1 MLTKKYTVGDWTR
14 IDLSHYTSGKIINGV
29 WKESVP
35 NEMSEFLRFTVDTDE
50 VLAIVT
56 GELLQCKIY
65 ETGGDEIA
73 RASRGLITG
82 ISRRRTLAKE
92 IIPFEY
98 PYDIAW
104 KDQLSSRLED
114 NLRIVLR
121 SDTAF
126 VFFNPGSSLI
136 FNIKSESVIPASP
149 HENTLFSYHAYLFA
163 GSYSRFIE
171 LKAKNILSIPGAH
184 ILAQEVRR
192 MRKPGER
199 TILGVSS
206 EDLSRIGMK
215 WED

>member
-1 MLTKKYTVGDWTR
+1 MLTKKYFVGHWTR
-14 IDLSHYTSGKIINGV
+14 IDLSHYTSDKTINAV

-35 NEMSEFLRFTVDTDE
+35 NKMSEFLRFTVDTDE

-56 GELLQCKIY
+56 GELLKCKIY

-73 RASRGLITG
+73 RGSRGLITA
-82 ISRRRTLAKE
+82 ISKRQTLAKE

-98 PYDIAW
+98 PYDISW
-104 KDQLSSRLED
+104 VDQHSKRLED

-126 VFFNPGSSLI
+126 VFFSPGDSLI
-136 FNIKSESVIPASP
+136 FNINSTSTIPATP
-149 HENTLFSYHAYLFA
+149 HANTLFSYHAYLFA

-171 LKAKNILSIPGAH
+171 LKSKNILSIPGAD

-199 TILGVSS
+199 TIKRASS
-206 EDLSRIGMK
+206 EDLSKISGMK
-215 WED
+215 W